1 MSTAAKAV
9 KRPRKTDLKIVAKEG
24 PAPVREP
31 VVEKKPLKVAQKPRL
46 LDKIK
51 TVKDSKEKKVIDNGE
66 NQPYSD
72 VEKSMPQL
80 TDEEKLVVEQLQQGP
95 RLRDDVIADSTL
107 PAARVGAILTMLE
120 IKGILGR
127 LPGNMLELK

>member
-1 MSTAAKAV
+1 MKEAIFTGACTALVTPFIQGQVNYPMAELLLRRQIDAGINAV
-9 KRPRKTDLKIVAKEG
+9 VLAGT
-24 PAPVREP
+24 
-31 VVEKKPLKVAQKPRL
+31 
-46 LDKIK
+46 
-51 TVKDSKEKKVIDNGE
+51 TGE
-66 NQPYSD
+66 SPT
-72 VEKSMPQL
+72 L